1 MSKLDLQI
9 LDKPLELAGIMQS
22 HQTEE
27 DGAVVVFQGNIRG
40 NAGSKKVVHI
50 DFEAYDE
57 MALKEL
63 EKIGD
68 LLITKYHVSKISVH
82 HRVGRV
88 LPSECAVI
96 TIVSSPHREA
106 AYEASKELMNMLKKT
121 VPIWKKEVYS
131 DGHTWISAHP

>member
-9 LDKPLELAGIMQS
+9 LGTALDLTAMIQS
-22 HQTEE
+22 HQTDE
-27 DGAVVVFQGNIRG
+27 DGAVVIFQGNIRG
-40 NAGSKKVVHI
+40 NADGKKVVHI
-50 DFEAYDE
+50 DFEAYNE
-57 MALKEL
+57 MALTEL
-63 EKIGD
+63 KKIGEH
-68 LLITKYHVSKISVH
+68 LISKYHVSKISVH